1 MQIGAYLHDK
11 GPEWKQ
17 LISLFSFPSSHH
29 VIKDLVMSGNA
40 MKPQLSAL
48 HSSVNLGSHYVK
60 SEMFSSFFFL
70 HKLQMLEARLKSV
83 VTAKSQQTTYR
94 H

>member
-11 GPEWKQ
+11 GPEWKK

-40 MKPQLSAL
+40 VKPQLSAFR
-48 HSSVNLGSHYVK
+48 SSVNLSSVMLK
-60 SEMFSSFFFL
+60 ARCFQAFFSPSMN
-70 HKLQMLEARLKSV
+70 HKC
-83 VTAKSQQTTYR
+83 
-94 H
+94 